1 MSPHSNRPLPR
12 GAIRRLPK
20 VEIHQHVDGSIPAAR
35 TWSLMKRH
43 GLNPVA
49 TQAEM
54 RRLLALQPHEEGSLL
69 AYLDKFHYP
78 MWITQFYENIREVT
92 IAICAD
98 AARHNV
104 RVLEL
109 RYSPIIH
116 TFAGITIRQAVRA
129 VLSGMNKARERY
141 AMHVGLIVIAMRQH
155 GPHIAKI
162 LARHAIGES
171 ERFHSRS
178 GVVGFDIAGAERGN
192 PPRLFR

>member
-1 MSPHSNRPLPR
+1 MSDRSKQPVPCA
-12 GAIRRLPK
+12 AIRRIPK
-20 VEIHQHVDGSIPAAR
+20 VEIHQHVDGSIPPAR
-35 TWSLMKRH
+35 TWALMKRH

-49 TQAEM
+49 THAEM

-109 RYSPIIH
+109 RYSPVIH
-116 TFAGITIRQAVRA
+116 TFAGITIRQAIRA
-129 VLSGMNKARERY
+129 VLPGMNDARE
-141 AMHVGLIVIAMRQH
+141 GD
-155 GPHIAKI
+155 
-162 LARHAIGES
+162 AI
-171 ERFHSRS
+171 
-178 GVVGFDIAGAERGN
+178 
-192 PPRLFR
+192 

>member
-1 MSPHSNRPLPR
+1 MPTTASRRRPLR
-12 GAIRRLPK
+12 AAIAALLK
-20 VEIHQHVDGSIPAAR
+20 VELHQHVDGSIPPSI
-35 TWSLMKRH
+35 TWSLMRRH

-116 TFAGITIRQAVRA
+116 TFAGITIRQAIRA
-129 VLSGMNKARERY
+129 VLSGMNSAREKY
-141 AMHVGLIVIAMRQH
+141 AIHVGLIVIAMRQH

-162 LARHAIGES
+162 LARQAIAES
-171 ERFHSRS
+171 QHLHDRT
-178 GVVGFDIAGAERGN
+178 GVLGLDI
-192 PPRLFR
+192 